1 MGVSLARGAMNAPA
15 AESPWFALVVRSRW
29 EKLAATSLVSK
40 GHECLLPVR
49 KERRRWSD
57 RWKELELP
65 LFPGYLFCRFQTY
78 ERPAVLSIPGILSVV
93 GFGRTPAPVDSNEI
107 AAVQLIAQ
115 TGFAAKPWSYIE
127 VGEVVRLERGPLQGL
142 TGIVLQCKSESKL
155 ILSVTLLKRSIA
167 VEIDREWVSK
177 VPASAGT
184 MLSHFAEQLDVS
196 MVRCRPELPTR
207 DLQVNPPSV
216 A

>member
-1 MGVSLARGAMNAPA
+1 MSAPA

-29 EKLAATSLVSK
+29 ERLSATSLESK
-40 GHECLLPVR
+40 GYECLLPVC

-78 ERPAVLSIPGILSVV
+78 QRSAVLSIPGILSVV
-93 GFGRTPAPVDSNEI
+93 GFGRIPSPVDSNEI
-107 AAVQLIAQ
+107 AAVQLVAQ
-115 TGFAAKPWSYIE
+115 TGFAAKPWSYVQI
-127 VGEVVRLERGPLQGL
+127 GEVVRLDHGPLQGL
-142 TGIVLQCKSESKL
+142 TGIVLQCRSDSKL

-177 VPASAGT
+177 VPAAAGT
-184 MLSHFAEQLDVS
+184 ALSHVPGQQDVS
-196 MVRCRPELPTR
+196 MASRRPELPTR
-207 DLQVNPPSV
+207 PLQVNPPSIV
-216 A
+216 

>member
-1 MGVSLARGAMNAPA
+1 MSAPA

-29 EKLAATSLVSK
+29 EKLAATSLESK
-40 GHECLLPVR
+40 GYECLLPVC

-65 LFPGYLFCRFQTY
+65 LFPGYLFCRFQGY
-78 ERPAVLSIPGILSVV
+78 QRAAVLSIPGILSVV
-93 GFGRTPAPVDSNEI
+93 GFGRIPSPVDSHEI
-107 AAVQLIAQ
+107 AAVQLVAQ
-115 TGFAAKPWSYIE
+115 TGFAAKPWSYMH
-127 VGEVVRLERGPLQGL
+127 VGELVRLDRGPLQGL
-142 TGIVLQCKSESKL
+142 TGIVLQCKSDSKL

-177 VPASAGT
+177 VPATAGT
-184 MLSHFAEQLDVS
+184 TLSHFPGQMDAS
-196 MVRCRPELPTR
+196 MVSCRPELPTR
-207 DLQVNPPSV
+207 PLQVNPPSI